1 MEIFL
6 RLNYY
11 IFMNNKHFKLKLTK
25 STFRLVIVSAIAF
38 LGLCLFGLSDLTNL
52 YGMPGYFYLNDIPHY
67 IFSGIKDSFIINYSY
82 FMAINLVPIGLFLLA
97 AIICVFCFI
106 FRLKPQNL
114 ITAILLVVGTAA
126 LLCVTSMTFVLVRD
140 KAMIETMKNLA
151 LFKNVKTDMM
161 SAIQSIGLWIAAIA
175 LVISIPMYL
184 MFIYYAIRD
193 SIYKKPR
200 LKGEAK
206 YLYDNYSKSD
216 IAKVAGG
223 MIESGK
229 YGNTK
234 TPEVVQTV
242 ETKNGTSVT
251 VTRPVRVRRPVVNN
265 INVQRGTPL
274 PERSTNVVQFV
285 NCDDTFVEDVKARDE
300 EVKGATFINAQRI

>member
-52 YGMPGYFYLNDIPHY
+52 YGVPGYFYLNDIPHY
-67 IFSGIKDSFIINYSY
+67 IFAGIKDSFIVNYSY
-82 FMAINLVPIGLFLLA
+82 FMAINLVPIGLFLIA
-97 AIICVFCFI
+97 AIICVICFI

-140 KAMIETMKNLA
+140 KAMIEVMKELM
-151 LFKNVKTDMM
+151 LFKNVKSDIITVIP
-161 SAIQSIGLWIAAIA
+161 SLGLWIAAIA
-175 LVISIPMYL
+175 LVVSVPMYL

-206 YLYDNYSKSD
+206 YLYDNYSKGD

-229 YGNTK
+229 FNRNGEVQVIETTTK
-234 TPEVVQTV
+234 DGQ
-242 ETKNGTSVT
+242 NVT

-300 EVKGATFINAQRI
+300 KVKGATFINAQRI